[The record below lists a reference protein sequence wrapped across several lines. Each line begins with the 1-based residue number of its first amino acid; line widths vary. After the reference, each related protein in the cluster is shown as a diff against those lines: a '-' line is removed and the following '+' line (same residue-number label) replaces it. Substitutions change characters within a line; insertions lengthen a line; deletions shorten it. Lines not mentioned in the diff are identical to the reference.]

1 MCSAPRGAMG
11 SPLLGP
17 QDSKKGEESILYNL
31 WTLHAS
37 VRKPPPSEINFA
49 ATWESTES
57 FTCHFCKISQ
67 ESFPLLRLGNSK
79 ILGLRQHNCEE
90 IKNNVHGFIRNIT
103 VDPCKFE

>member
-17 QDSKKGEESILYNL
+17 QDSKKSEESILYNL

-67 ESFPLLRLGNSK
+67 ESLTEARELKNTGSH
-79 ILGLRQHNCEE
+79 HNCEE